1 VPGISG
7 ARKSG
12 VHADEKSGTIAVE
25 GGYRMTQ
32 TQLLKRIQRA
42 HWRSLQKAVR
52 RAYQEGFTAG
62 LVRAH
67 GAGRRGRTIR
77 ADARIEGLLRR
88 IERHFGLNRYAFEVR
103 VVHAGSGRRIPAR
116 DLLVKYLM
124 DEKPSRDSRKS

>member
-1 VPGISG
+1 
-7 ARKSG
+7 
-12 VHADEKSGTIAVE
+12 
-25 GGYRMTQ
+25 MTQ
-32 TQLLKRIQRA
+32 TQLLKRLQRA
-42 HWRSLQKAVR
+42 HWRSLQRSVK
-52 RAYQEGFTAG
+52 RAYQEGFAAG

-88 IERHFGLNRYAFEVR
+88 IERHFGLGRYAFEVR

-124 DEKPSRDSRKS
+124 DERPSRNSNRH